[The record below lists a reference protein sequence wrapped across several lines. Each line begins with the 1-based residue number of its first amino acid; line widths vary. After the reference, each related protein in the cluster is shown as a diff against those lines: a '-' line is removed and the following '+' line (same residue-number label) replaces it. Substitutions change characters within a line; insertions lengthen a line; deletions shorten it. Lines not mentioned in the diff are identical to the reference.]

1 MVLHLERVN
10 EKNIWE
16 ITKLQVS
23 GQQNKFAF
31 PFGTYDGEIPV
42 GFIMI
47 SYDVVDYWDNAPDIA
62 RGNYSLCR
70 LMIDQKYQKK
80 GFGREA
86 IALGLNFIK
95 FFSL

>member
-1 MVLHLERVN
+1 
-10 EKNIWE
+10 
-16 ITKLQVS
+16 
-23 GQQNKFAF
+23 
-31 PFGTYDGEIPV
+31 
-42 GFIMI
+42 MI

-62 RGNYSLCR
+62 RGNYRLCR